1 MTRGCGR
8 RVNMSSRRCESS
20 TPVKVSSRIRASNI
34 LAEVE
39 LKGEDT
45 LQFVRTV
52 EIEGGTKRALV
63 ADWISRT
70 VSA

>member
-1 MTRGCGR
+1 M
-8 RVNMSSRRCESS
+8 RVIN
-20 TPVKVSSRIRASNI
+20 PVKVSSRTRASNI
-34 LAEVE
+34 LPEVE

-52 EIEGGTKRALV
+52 EIEGGTKHALV